1 MKKTLILVLFF
12 FISLNYFTQEVSFSF
27 NAISHNYGTDSIYTN
42 VLPGSLY
49 TWYEDGHLIQEW
61 PGELVYYPVEL
72 LKESDNAIYFNGK
85 EVSFK
90 QGVKFI
96 DYIYDKSTRS
106 LLINNTFDDPSKNNQ
121 IKFHE
126 VDLKDLGY

>member
-12 FISLNYFTQEVSFSF
+12 FISFNYFTQEVSAPF
-27 NAISHNYGTDSIYTN
+27 NAISYNYGTDSIYTN
-42 VLPGSLY
+42 VLPGSLH
-49 TWYEDGHLIQEW
+49 TWYEDGYLVQEW
-61 PGELVYYPVEL
+61 PGETIYFPVEL
-72 LKESDNAIYFNGK
+72 VKENDNTIYFNSRA
-85 EVSFK
+85 VVFK

-106 LLINNTFDDPSKNNQ
+106 LLINNTCDNPSNNNQ